1 MKKKFISIL
10 LAGAIAASL
19 SACGTEQEKPESSK
33 QTEAATSTEETIKK
47 AEDSTQK
54 SEKVTL
60 TVESTT
66 ATESI
71 ATQPQEPEFVD
82 VTAEEMKLKIP
93 ATWVRS
99 NDAPYSWCAGDR
111 SSISITTAKDVSFKN
126 FSNTD
131 LLSIAAK
138 TTDESLQEDVASGE
152 ICGYDGYSYVTYDGV
167 QAVVMDYTL
176 VNDDYNTDARAVL
189 FAYNATEYMVLAQL
203 TIHDQPSDVSHEL
216 DSILN
221 SIQFSAV
228 DSE

>member
-1 MKKKFISIL
+1 MKKKIISIL
-10 LAGAIAASL
+10 LAGVIAASL
-19 SACGTEQEKPESSK
+19 SACGKEQEKPESSK
-33 QTEAATSTEETIKK
+33 QAEAATSTEETIKK
-47 AEDSTQK
+47 AEDYTQK

-99 NDAPYSWCAGDR
+99 NDAPYSWCAEDH
-111 SSISITTAKDVSFKN
+111 SSISITTVKDVSFKN

-138 TTDESLQEDVASGE
+138 TTDESFQKDVASGE
-152 ICGYDGYSYVTYDGV
+152 ICGYNGYNYVTYDGV

-176 VNDDYNTDARAVL
+176 VNDDYNTAARAVL
-189 FAYNATEYMVLAQL
+189 FAYNATEYMALAQL
-203 TIHDQPSDVSHEL
+203 TIHDQPSDVSREL

-221 SIQFSAV
+221 SIQFSAI
-228 DSE
+228 DRE

>member
-1 MKKKFISIL
+1 MKKKIISIL
-10 LAGAIAASL
+10 LAGVIAASL
-19 SACGTEQEKPESSK
+19 SACGKEQEKPESSK

-47 AEDSTQK
+47 AEDYTQK

-99 NDAPYSWCAGDR
+99 NDAPYSWCAEDH
-111 SSISITTAKDVSFKN
+111 SSISITTVKDVSFKN

-138 TTDESLQEDVASGE
+138 TTDESFQKDVASGE
-152 ICGYDGYSYVTYDGV
+152 ICGYNGYNYVTYDGV

-176 VNDDYNTDARAVL
+176 VNDDYNTAARAVL
-189 FAYNATEYMVLAQL
+189 FAYNATEYMALAQL
-203 TIHDQPSDVSHEL
+203 TIHDQPSDVSREL

-221 SIQFSAV
+221 SIQFSAI
-228 DSE
+228 DRE